1 MFLGT
6 KGERLSLRQQQLSKR
21 LAAKVTTDVDNDH
34 TVTSSAVKVDENTTT
49 TDTEK
54 IIKTNKRNKKE
65 EKLSKVEKS
74 SSIASKSRDVKKKD
88 VVNERI

>member
-34 TVTSSAVKVDENTTT
+34 TVSSTAVKVDENTT

-54 IIKTNKRNKKE
+54 IIKTNKRKKE

-88 VVNERI
+88 VVNEGI

>member
-21 LAAKVTTDVDNDH
+21 LAAKVTADVDNDH
-34 TVTSSAVKVDENTTT
+34 TVTSTAVKVDENTT

-54 IIKTNKRNKKE
+54 IIKTNKRKKKE
-65 EKLSKVEKS
+65 EKLSNVEKS
-74 SSIASKSRDVKKKD
+74 SSIASKSREVKKKD
-88 VVNERI
+88 VVNEGII

>member
-34 TVTSSAVKVDENTTT
+34 TVTSTAVKVDENTT

-54 IIKTNKRNKKE
+54 IIKTNKRKKE

-88 VVNERI
+88 VVNEGI